1 MNFNNNIDL
10 LKDENE
16 KSMIEYNNNDKSS
29 KSFIAN
35 NENKNGNLFNLAHQT
50 VKTEKLES
58 YKYKKLKINKHLN
71 ETNNIITRK
80 YMIVPKYYH
89 NLKTK
94 NRKMPKKTT
103 NFGKTLFSKAT
114 QMMFEEQNINKL
126 YPKKNVINLEFE
138 EIDGYNKLTEETYLN
153 TYDAKPKENN
163 KLISDFLVRKR
174 NEQISKRIKLNTKKE
189 AISDTLKDSKR
200 ANTLTDRNRNFKS
213 TRTISEFIQDQNNFE
228 EKHNILLKN
237 NENKHKEEQN
247 RIMRDRPLLNK
258 GSINLAK
265 KRLNNKDDIYIRLY
279 KDFDEKKKK
288 DQEQE
293 KENEYMS
300 KSKEKKVVIK
310 DIEETTNRLFNEYK
324 IRKKRKEKYMKDNQF
339 KQNNMSFNLNKNSNE
354 IIYKKLKKNIDNT
367 FKMVFS
373 KNVDEE
379 FKINFNDYL
388 RLLFNIGYTNKNY
401 LEIIMN
407 DKTSKEINF
416 MSKPNL
422 IKSNDNNNNSKYS
435 DINKEYLLVKNL
447 WKIITEKHEFDM
459 DIFAKS
465 TKVIFYIYKIIEID
479 TDENNIKGYKK
490 DITNYI
496 NFKNSVNISTHNL
509 YNINRNFHLFRKN
522 AINRFFEKENNSKRK
537 NLNLNQNNKNESSEN
552 INISRLKYGKLGIE
566 KIGYQKSEKT
576 RENTSK

>member
-35 NENKNGNLFNLAHQT
+35 NENKSGKLSNLAHQT

-58 YKYKKLKINKHLN
+58 YKYKKLKKNKHLN
-71 ETNNIITRK
+71 EANHIITRK

-189 AISDTLKDSKR
+189 TISDTLKDSKR

-258 GSINLAK
+258 ESINLAK

-293 KENEYMS
+293 KENEYMF
-300 KSKEKKVVIK
+300 KSKEKVIK

-324 IRKKRKEKYMKDNQF
+324 IRKKRKEEYMKDNQF

-537 NLNLNQNNKNESSEN
+537 NLNLYQNNKNESSEN
-552 INISRLKYGKLGIE
+552 INISRLKYEKLGIE
-566 KIGYQKSEKT
+566 KIGYKKYEKT